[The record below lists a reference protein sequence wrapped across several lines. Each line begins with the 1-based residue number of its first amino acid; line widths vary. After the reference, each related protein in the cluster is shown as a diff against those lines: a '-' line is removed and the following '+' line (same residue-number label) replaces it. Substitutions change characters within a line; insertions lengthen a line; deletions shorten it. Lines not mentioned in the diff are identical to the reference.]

1 MTVVA
6 FQSVK
11 KDQRTRKVSEQAAAA
26 AAAAA
31 DAAADDDERNSEL
44 FAVRAARFGLLNIV
58 MSIKKGLSLIHN
70 TTSIAKCKDCRLW
83 GDEGRPERRRL
94 VAELSE
100 SVKLAL
106 HPSL

>member
-26 AAAAA
+26 A
-31 DAAADDDERNSEL
+31 DDDERNSEL
-44 FAVRAARFGLLNIV
+44 SAVRAARFGLLNIV
-58 MSIKKGLSLIHN
+58 MRIKKGLSLIHN